1 MLFAPLVV
9 SAALAIAAPKKSA
22 KTPTPTPAPE
32 KGSAVPHA
40 SGGEVKWASSFDEA
54 VEMAKKIPDGRI
66 IIDFFEPRCGECIR
80 LDALITPSTSFFALA
95 HDKVPVKVDR
105 STPEGLKLAQRLG
118 VRAVPA
124 WVIVT
129 PDLMLCGIQIGT
141 TNQGGWIETFVH
153 SEASWSDYKKKLQKE
168 AAEPDNEDLV
178 FDIAQETFKRG
189 GDKLAE
195 PRFRKLA
202 TSAKKSDVRDE
213 SLAYLASIELDAG
226 RIDEAAKDLDSL
238 LATGTSPG
246 LKERAELRRADVDIA
261 RGRNDLAARRLAAFK
276 KEHPTSPL
284 VKDAD
289 AVLAAL
295 KQRGFTA
302 EN

>member
-1 MLFAPLVV
+1 
-9 SAALAIAAPKKSA
+9 
-22 KTPTPTPAPE
+22 
-32 KGSAVPHA
+32 
-40 SGGEVKWASSFDEA
+40 
-54 VEMAKKIPDGRI
+54 MAKKIPDGRI
-66 IIDFFEPRCGECIR
+66 IIEFFEPRCGECMR
-80 LDALITPSTSFFALA
+80 LDALVTPSTSFYALA

-118 VRAVPA
+118 IRAVPA

-129 PDLMLCGIQIGT
+129 PDLLLCGLQVGT

-153 SEASWSDYKKKLQKE
+153 SEASWATYRKKVDKE
-168 AAEPDNEDLV
+168 AMEPDNEELV
-178 FDIAQETFKRG
+178 FDVAQETFKRG
-189 GDKLAE
+189 GDALAE

-202 TSAKKSDVRDE
+202 TSAKKPELRE
-213 SLAYLASIELDAG
+213 QSLAYLASLELDAG
-226 RIDEAAKDLDSL
+226 RIDDAARDLDNL
-238 LATGTSPG
+238 LATGTSAG
-246 LKERAELRRADVDIA
+246 LREKAELRRADVDIA

-276 KEHPTSPL
+276 KEHPMSPL

-295 KQRGFTA
+295 KQRGFSA